1 MVPRS
6 TTDKAEFVFEIP
18 KQFHPRISKD
28 FLVKVFCS
36 NDFFEIYMAYF
47 NIISIK
53 AGTRNFREN
62 TQHNFLLEA
71 IFFEQWGPFKR

>member
-1 MVPRS
+1 MVRS
-6 TTDKAEFVFEIP
+6 TSDRAEFVLEIP

-36 NDFFEIYMAYF
+36 NDFFEIYIAYLLYQL
-47 NIISIK
+47 IK
-53 AGTRNFREN
+53 ADTRDFRET

-71 IFFEQWGPFKR
+71 IFFEQKDPFKR